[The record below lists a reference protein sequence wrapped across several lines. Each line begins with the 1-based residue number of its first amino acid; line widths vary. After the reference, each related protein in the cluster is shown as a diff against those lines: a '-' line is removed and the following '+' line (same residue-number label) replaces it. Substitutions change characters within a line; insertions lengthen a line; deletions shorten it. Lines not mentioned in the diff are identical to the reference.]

1 MYSMVGFS
9 RFFNLKFFISSVLG
23 GVLPVLSRPVS
34 STIVAFHIARL

>member
-9 RFFNLKFFISSVLG
+9 HFFNLKFFISSVLG
-23 GVLPVLSRPVS
+23 SIIPVLSRPVS